1 MCCALECTFWF
12 GKYVFFF
19 FWGIFPF
26 WGTGCCG
33 LSADWIAMFQSQ
45 LGSRWILIKVYLDKV
60 LVIYRDPYEGLGY
73 SCIFFHPLSFVNFVV
88 WQTLTRFGPHCC
100 SPLKRVSGP
109 HKSCS
114 SLSWQPNMWSFI
126 VFPFFCSTSWTI
138 TFFFWAF
145 IAIFLVE
152 YRWV

>member
-12 GKYVFFF
+12 GKYVFF

-73 SCIFFHPLSFVNFVV
+73 SCIFFHPLSFLNFVV

-114 SLSWQPNMWSFI
+114 SLSWQPNMWYFI
-126 VFPFFCSTSWTI
+126 VFPFFLFYFMNNFVF
-138 TFFFWAF
+138 FFFW
-145 IAIFLVE
+145 LS
-152 YRWV
+152 